1 MKSDG
6 ARCIYGG
13 KIMFDNSIS
22 RNIGFNIGFVAQ
34 FIYSDVNE
42 NAVNKL
48 LKIRIFIGSRSESSF
63 HEFSGL

>member
-1 MKSDG
+1 ME
-6 ARCIYGG
+6 RCVVYTE

-22 RNIGFNIGFVAQ
+22 RNIGFNIGFNIRFVAQ

-48 LKIRIFIGSRSESSF
+48 LKIRIFNYVNY
-63 HEFSGL
+63 